1 MSCIFCRIAKKEIK
15 SGIVHETKGVI
26 AFDDVAPQAP
36 VHVVV
41 IPKEHIE
48 DPAGLN
54 DVLPEIFRCIV
65 KVSEI
70 KGVGEIG
77 YRVVM
82 NKGKDAGQAV
92 SHLHFHVLG
101 GRKLNWP
108 PG

>member
-1 MSCIFCRIAKKEIK
+1 MNCIFCRIANKEIK
-15 SGIVHETKGVI
+15 SGVVHETGKVI

-41 IPKEHIE
+41 IPKGHIE
-48 DPAGLN
+48 DPSGLN
-54 DVLPEIFRCIV
+54 DVLPEIFDCIV

-70 KGVGEIG
+70 KGLKDRG

-82 NKGKDAGQAV
+82 NKGRDAGQAV

-101 GRKLNWP
+101 GRKLSWP